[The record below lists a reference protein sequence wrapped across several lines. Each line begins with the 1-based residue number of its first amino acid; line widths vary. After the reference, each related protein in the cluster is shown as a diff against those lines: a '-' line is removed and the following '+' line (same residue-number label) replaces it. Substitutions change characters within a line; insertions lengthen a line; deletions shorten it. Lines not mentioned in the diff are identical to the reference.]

1 MNQDEFEN
9 LCEELLPSCV
19 VFLNPLK
26 KGNSPESDDEFDS
39 NLTYI
44 PSHFDEKRIP
54 IHINIQNAFRVC
66 FVDGDWLELG
76 KEIFVTRRT
85 LGDNR
90 LTVLTG
96 KNFINELRILE
107 INIGKFLET
116 LYPTYEF
123 PRRTRFHLNVKE
135 PKIVVGTKNGILLL
149 AFPREDDDLLVYGF
163 LESLRNFGNEMVLKN
178 LMGNNINFI
187 EPLREP
193 QEVKISNKTL
203 EIQSSIP
210 LDDDLNIS
218 IFHFNPDDIY
228 DEINKR
234 TIDIARGF
242 CRATLRRTGLLD
254 KKFSGRMDIYR
265 TAFRKPIFG
274 GVSAEELLNRAQK
287 HGDEILT
294 IPLLSETFREITRE
308 LNYPKKFELLLLNS
322 LNANIFAID
331 YNHSFINNQG
341 LIEFTPEF
349 IEKLRIYRSK
359 INRVVSSKVINS
371 AHLDF
376 GDKKCRIFR
385 LESLMK
391 IENLEISP
399 SLIEPHVCY
408 LGDWDTISETHENN
422 KLVIKVL
429 ENGIIQLSDPIHI
442 RPNIN
447 EKGERITRIVKIKQ
461 KSIQLPD
468 FSFLTL
474 ETRKKLRVFI
484 RDNVSDILKTPL
496 DSLLK
501 VIAYAKE
508 DLGLISQKP

>member
-1 MNQDEFEN
+1 MDHDEFVD

-39 NLTYI
+39 TLTYI

-54 IHINIQNAFRVC
+54 IHINVQNAFRVC

-85 LGDNR
+85 LGDQR
-90 LTVLTG
+90 LSVLTG
-96 KNFINELRILE
+96 KNFIDELRILE
-107 INIGKFLET
+107 INIERLLEK
-116 LYPTYEF
+116 LHPNYEF

-178 LMGNNINFI
+178 LMGNNINFLD
-187 EPLREP
+187 PLREP

-210 LDDDLNIS
+210 LDHDLNIS

-234 TIDIARGF
+234 TIDIARTF
-242 CRATLRRTGLLD
+242 CRATLRRTGLLN
-254 KKFSGRMDIYR
+254 KQFSGRMDIYK
-265 TAFRKPIFG
+265 TAFRKPIYG
-274 GVSAEELLNRAQK
+274 GVSAEDLLNKAQK
-287 HGDEILT
+287 FGDESLS

-308 LNYPKKFELLLLNS
+308 LNYPKKFELIMLNS

-331 YNHSFINNQG
+331 YNHSFINSQG
-341 LIEFTPEF
+341 VIEFTPEF
-349 IEKLRIYRSK
+349 IKKLRIYRSK

-399 SLIEPHVCY
+399 SLIEPHMCY
-408 LGDWDTISETHENN
+408 LGDWDTISETHKNN

-442 RPNIN
+442 RPNVN
-447 EKGERITRIVKIKQ
+447 EKGERITRIVKIQRKN
-461 KSIQLPD
+461 IQLPD
-468 FSFLTL
+468 FSFFTL
-474 ETRKKLRVFI
+474 ETRKKFREYI
-484 RDNVSDILKTPL
+484 RDNVSDIIKTPL
-496 DSLLK
+496 DGMLK
-501 VIAYAKE
+501 VIEFAKD
-508 DLGLISQKP
+508 DLHLLPQ

>member
-1 MNQDEFEN
+1 MDQDEFVN

-19 VFLNPLK
+19 VFFNPLK
-26 KGNSPESDDEFDS
+26 KGNFPESDDEFDS
-39 NLTYI
+39 VLTFI
-44 PSHFDEKRIP
+44 PSYFDEKRIP
-54 IHINIQNAFRVC
+54 IHINMQNAFRVC

-85 LGDNR
+85 LDDNR

-96 KNFINELRILE
+96 KNFIDELRILE
-107 INIGKFLET
+107 INIEKFLEK
-116 LYPTYEF
+116 LHPDYKF
-123 PRRTRFHLNVKE
+123 PRRTRFHMNVKE

-163 LESLRNFGNEMVLKN
+163 LESLRNFGNELVLKN
-178 LMGNNINFI
+178 LMGNNINFT
-187 EPLREP
+187 EPMRKP

-234 TIDIARGF
+234 TVDIARGF
-242 CRATLRRTGLLD
+242 CRATLRRTGLLN
-254 KKFSGRMDIYR
+254 KPFSGRMDIYK
-265 TAFRKPIFG
+265 TAFRKPIYG
-274 GVSAEELLNRAQK
+274 GVSAECLLNRAQK

-294 IPLLSETFREITRE
+294 IPLLSEAFREITRE
-308 LNYPKKFELLLLNS
+308 LKYPKTFNLFLLNS

-331 YNHSFINNQG
+331 YNHSYINSEG
-341 LIEFTPEF
+341 VIEFSPEF
-349 IEKLRIYRSK
+349 INKLRFYRSK

-376 GDKKCRIFR
+376 EDRTKCRIFP

-391 IENLEISP
+391 IEDLEISP
-399 SLIEPHVCY
+399 SMIEPHLCY
-408 LGDWDTISETHENN
+408 LGDWDTISETHERN
-422 KLVIKVL
+422 KLLIKVL
-429 ENGIIQLSDPIHI
+429 ENGMIQLSDPIHS
-442 RPNIN
+442 RPNVN
-447 EKGERITRIVKIKQ
+447 EKGERITRIIKIRK

-468 FSFLTL
+468 FSFLTA
-474 ETRKKLRVFI
+474 ETRKKLRIFI
-484 RDNVSDILKTPL
+484 RENVSIIIKTPL
-496 DSLLK
+496 DGMLQ
-501 VIAYAKE
+501 VVEYAKNE
-508 DLGLISQKP
+508 LNLISK